1 MAETKAKMKKG
12 ITGLAFAIATLNTD
26 AQGNQTVTYGPIE
39 NLVTTTSGGREYS
52 LDPRG
57 DSQSVYADSV
67 KVYGDTVND
76 GYDLSVTLL
85 SVLDRV
91 VQKKWLQMQQTE
103 NGIAEYANVGEM
115 PYFALIIY
123 EDTSDGVGQT
133 SIYYWCQAS
142 GRPSDAGKTAEGGNF
157 DWAFP
162 QIPLAATPR
171 PTDKLVRLLID
182 GKTRL
187 ATLPEATHQAGIELA
202 SHKLSL
208 VEDDE
213 YTLTALTYPAGATVT
228 WSEGSSS
235 VATVDAG
242 VVTAVG
248 AGNTIITASITDSGV
263 IYTDTCTVVVTAATT

>member
-12 ITGLAFAIATLNTD
+12 ITGLAFALATLTTD
-26 AQGNQTVTYGPIE
+26 AQGNQSITYGPIE

-67 KVYGDTVND
+67 KVYGDTIND
-76 GYDLSVTLL
+76 GYDLNVTLL

-91 VQKKWLQMQQTE
+91 VQTKWLKMQQTE
-103 NGIAEYANVGEM
+103 DGIAEYADVGEM

-133 SIYYWCQAS
+133 SVYYWCQAS

-157 DWAFP
+157 DWAYP

-187 ATLPEATHQAGIELA
+187 VTLPEAAHQAGVELA
-202 SHKLSL
+202 EHKIALK
-208 VEDDE
+208 VDDE
-213 YTLTALTYPAGATVT
+213 YTLSALTYPANATIT
-228 WSEGSSS
+228 WTSGSSS
-235 VATVDAG
+235 VATVADG
-242 VVTAVG
+242 VITAEG
-248 AGNTIITASITDSGV
+248 TGNTIITASITDSGV
-263 IYTDTCTVVVTAATT
+263 TYTDTCTVVVSAT

>member
-1 MAETKAKMKKG
+1 MSETRAKMKKG
-12 ITGLAFAIATLNTD
+12 ITGLAFAIATLTTD
-26 AQGNQTVTYGPIE
+26 AQGNQTITYGPIE

-133 SIYYWCQAS
+133 GIYYWCQAS

-187 ATLPEATHQAGIELA
+187 TTLPEATHQAGIELA

-208 VEDDE
+208 AEDDE

-263 IYTDTCTVVVTAATT
+263 TYTDTCTVVVTAATT

>member
-12 ITGLAFAIATLNTD
+12 ITGLAFALATLTTD
-26 AQGNQTVTYGPIE
+26 AQGNQSITYGPIE

-67 KVYGDTVND
+67 KVYGDTIND
-76 GYDLSVTLL
+76 GYDLNVTLL

-91 VQKKWLQMQQTE
+91 VQTKWLKMQQTE
-103 NGIAEYANVGEM
+103 DGIAEFANVGEM

-133 SIYYWCQAS
+133 SVYYWCQAS

-162 QIPLAATPR
+162 AIPLAATPR

-187 ATLPEATHQAGIELA
+187 VTLPEAAHQAGVELA
-202 SHKLSL
+202 EHKIALK
-208 VEDDE
+208 VDDE
-213 YTLTALTYPAGATVT
+213 YTLSALTYPANATIT
-228 WSEGSSS
+228 WTSGSSS
-235 VATVDAG
+235 VATVADG
-242 VVTAVG
+242 VITAEG
-248 AGNTIITASITDSGV
+248 TGNTIITASITDSGV
-263 IYTDTCTVVVTAATT
+263 TYTDTCTVVVSAT

>member
-26 AQGNQTVTYGPIE
+26 AQGNQSITYGPIE

-133 SIYYWCQAS
+133 SVYYWCQAS

-171 PTDKLVRLLID
+171 PTDNLVRLLID

-187 ATLPEATHQAGIELA
+187 TTLPEATHQAGIELA

-235 VATVDAG
+235 VATVNAG

-263 IYTDTCTVVVTAATT
+263 TYTDTCTVVVTAATT

>member
-12 ITGLAFAIATLNTD
+12 ITGLAFALATLTTD
-26 AQGNQTVTYGPIE
+26 AQGNQSITYGPIE

-67 KVYGDTVND
+67 KVYGDTIND
-76 GYDLSVTLL
+76 GYNLNVTLL

-91 VQKKWLQMQQTE
+91 VQTKWLKMQQTE
-103 NGIAEYANVGEM
+103 DGIAEFANVGEM

-133 SIYYWCQAS
+133 SVYYWCQAS

-157 DWAFP
+157 DWAYP

-187 ATLPEATHQAGIELA
+187 VTLPEATHQAGVELA
-202 SHKLSL
+202 EHKIALK
-208 VEDDE
+208 VDDE
-213 YTLTALTYPAGATVT
+213 YTLSALTYPANATIT
-228 WSEGSSS
+228 WTSGSSS
-235 VATVDAG
+235 VATVADG
-242 VVTAVG
+242 VITTEG
-248 AGNTIITASITDSGV
+248 TGNTIITASITDSGV
-263 IYTDTCTVVVTAATT
+263 TYTDTCTVVVSAT

>member
-187 ATLPEATHQAGIELA
+187 TTLPEATHQAGIELA

-263 IYTDTCTVVVTAATT
+263 TYTDTCTVVVTAATT